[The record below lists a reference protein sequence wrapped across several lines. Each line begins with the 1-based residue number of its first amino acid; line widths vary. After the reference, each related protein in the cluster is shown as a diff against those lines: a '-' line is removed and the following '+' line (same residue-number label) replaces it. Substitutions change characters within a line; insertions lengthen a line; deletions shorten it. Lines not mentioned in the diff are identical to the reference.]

1 MRSSIHN
8 KTSEDSG
15 IMGGETFT
23 ISSPEYI
30 DIKGKKSQSSDKKSL
45 IRNKEINS
53 VQKILFNQKC
63 LD

>member
-1 MRSSIHN
+1 
-8 KTSEDSG
+8 
-15 IMGGETFT
+15 MGGETFT

-30 DIKGKKSQSSDKKSL
+30 DIKGKFSQSSDKKSL